1 MALQLPIAGWLRYLM
16 GVDDQGKPFELSDD
30 PQIPALKEKMRGIV
44 FGKPG
49 SVGDKLQG
57 ILGNAQLF
65 GVDLYKAGL
74 GKKIEQFLAEEIAG
88 PGAVKATL
96 SKELMS

>member
-30 PQIPALKEKMRGIV
+30 PQGIV
-44 FGKPG
+44 FGKPD
-49 SVGDKLQG
+49 SVGNKLEG

-65 GVDLYKAGL
+65 GVDLYKTGRICQKRLCFQA
-74 GKKIEQFLAEEIAG
+74 KRN
-88 PGAVKATL
+88 PP
-96 SKELMS
+96 